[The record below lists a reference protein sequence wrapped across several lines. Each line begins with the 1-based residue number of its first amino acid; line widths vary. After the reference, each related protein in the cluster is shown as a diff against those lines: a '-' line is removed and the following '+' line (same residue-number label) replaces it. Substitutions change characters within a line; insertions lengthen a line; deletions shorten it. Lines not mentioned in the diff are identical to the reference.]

1 MKKILFILLLII
13 PFIGFGQLHFLE
25 DLQTTNL
32 YGRFTTFDLN
42 SSSITSQI
50 IIDSTGYYIDSDGKS
65 TYDPINKIMYVIS
78 HSEIISIDVTN
89 GSTNV
94 VYSGPVDC
102 KFVEYDDD
110 KLYFLEDLQTTNL
123 YGRFTTFDL
132 NSSSITSQII
142 IDSTGYYI
150 DSDGKSTYDPINKI
164 MYVISHS
171 EIISIDVTNGS
182 TNVVY
187 NGPVDCKFVE
197 CEFNISTSNN
207 YLTIQSN
214 KRKIIKIVDI
224 LGRETKP
231 QPNTPFIEIYNDGST
246 EKKIVVE

>member
-1 MKKILFILLLII
+1 MKKLLSILLLTI

-102 KFVEYDDD
+102 KFVE
-110 KLYFLEDLQTTNL
+110 
-123 YGRFTTFDL
+123 
-132 NSSSITSQII
+132 
-142 IDSTGYYI
+142 
-150 DSDGKSTYDPINKI
+150 
-164 MYVISHS
+164 
-171 EIISIDVTNGS
+171 
-182 TNVVY
+182 
-187 NGPVDCKFVE
+187 

-207 YLTIQSN
+207 NLTIQSN

-224 LGRETKP
+224 LGREKKP